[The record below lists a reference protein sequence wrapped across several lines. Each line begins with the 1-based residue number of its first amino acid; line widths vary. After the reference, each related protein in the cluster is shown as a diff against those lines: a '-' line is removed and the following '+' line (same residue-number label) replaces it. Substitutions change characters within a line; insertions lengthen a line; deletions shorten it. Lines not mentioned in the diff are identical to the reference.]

1 MRSFS
6 ITQPSL
12 SFTPSAPSNLLT
24 PVTQSM
30 SVNSPVQMSS
40 FTQPSLPSTPW
51 VMSAHSPV
59 LSNPTHSPLLS
70 NPTGSVIQVTQP
82 LSANQATIL
91 PPPFNTPPKLLLVE
105 QVMRDYP
112 GNYVASFRWLTIA
125 LAHKAS
131 FEKQALSR
139 SSLSG
144 NNNIGPLDK
153 QKLDYIKA
161 VVRSTVPTMPAIQ
174 FEGIWDKCLAS
185 LSKVLPDIENYGKEV
200 NTQLI
205 WQKELV

>member
-1 MRSFS
+1 MLSSDQESTSIAAQTPSVYPSLVANSVIQVDPPVPIRLSVTQLSNPSTSPTQMRSFS

-112 GNYVASFRWLTIA
+112 RNYVASFR
-125 LAHKAS
+125 
-131 FEKQALSR
+131 
-139 SSLSG
+139 
-144 NNNIGPLDK
+144 
-153 QKLDYIKA
+153 
-161 VVRSTVPTMPAIQ
+161 
-174 FEGIWDKCLAS
+174 
-185 LSKVLPDIENYGKEV
+185 
-200 NTQLI
+200 
-205 WQKELV
+205 